1 MRWIS
6 KSSSSTVTF
15 KVDRDLLKG
24 SEPMAATEQQFMP
37 TRPTTTS
44 KRGRAKKKKRSNGV
58 TNGTA
63 NGKTYVVEK
72 HYGTADSD
80 YDEDEEYVSSFF

>member
-1 MRWIS
+1 M
-6 KSSSSTVTF
+6 TF

-44 KRGRAKKKKRSNGV
+44 KRGRAKKKKRSTGV
-58 TNGTA
+58 NNGTA

-80 YDEDEEYVSSFF
+80 YDEDEEYVSSF